1 MEFNDLMV
9 VIDGMETIAII
20 LGTIFFVSGVV
31 LGVLEQRLIPVGVGI
46 FMGCFFGYAP
56 DIVMALLVPNTPE
69 HALDAK
75 EVEEGGFL
83 SFLILVPI
91 IGIIFNFIVMRLREE
106 SLQPS
111 GDNSTENSINSTTHP
126 EEPPPLELPATEQ
139 QAIPQE
145 PKLVHTPGLRK
156 IIKD

>member
-1 MEFNDLMV
+1 M
-9 VIDGMETIAII
+9 IAGIFYFAI
-20 LGTIFFVSGVV
+20 SLG
-31 LGVLEQRLIPVGVGI
+31 LGLLQQRLTPVIIGI
-46 FMGCFFGYAP
+46 CMAFVLSYAP
-56 DIVMALLVPNTPE
+56 DVVRALLVPDLHE
-69 HALDAK
+69 HALNAK

-83 SFLILVPI
+83 SSLILVPI
-91 IGIIFNFIVMRLREE
+91 IGIIFNFIVMRLREVT
-106 SLQPS
+106 LQPS